1 MVNNIKTDNN
11 SIIDVIL
18 IDVAADTDFT
28 DYYIDVYLRINN
40 SEDLN

>member
-11 SIIDVIL
+11 SIIDVTL

-28 DYYIDVYLRINN
+28 DYYIDVYLGINN